1 MRLLS
6 TRTMQTTST
15 IVEDGDKHNN
25 NAREFGKQENNVRV
39 LSTRTMQM
47 RVQTTST
54 MVEDGDK
61 HNNNVCEFGK
71 QENNAN

>member
-6 TRTMQTTST
+6 ISTMAN
-15 IVEDGDKHNN
+15 EL
-25 NAREFGKQENNVRV
+25 

-54 MVEDGDK
+54 MAEDGDNHKNNPNKVAK
-61 HNNNVCEFGK
+61 HKNDVK
-71 QENNAN
+71 